1 MTRAVRLGSIW
12 LAQAAILLLLLGC
25 PSIPSFDPTSY
36 QNAVQLKFETLA
48 LIDKSGDKF
57 SVHQNE
63 VAALT
68 AKYDGALET
77 ASKVQTN
84 EAVIQAW
91 QVIRGAQTGSAGE
104 FFQTWKQRGTLRP
117 VIRAEKKAQIG
128 RHFDYVI
135 CLEAAKSGGPA
146 CTNPL
151 ASSPTAPPAPA
162 TERPAG
168 GQQ

>member
-1 MTRAVRLGSIW
+1 MAKGFQFRGVW
-12 LAQAAILLLLLGC
+12 LAQATILFLLVGC
-25 PSIPSFDPTSY
+25 GTVATFDTVAF

-57 SVHQNE
+57 AARQSE

-68 AKYDGALET
+68 AKYDSAFDA
-77 ASKVQTN
+77 ASKN
-84 EAVIQAW
+84 ENNQAVAQAW
-91 QVIRGAQTGSAGE
+91 QVIRGAQSGSAGE
-104 FFQTWKQRGTLRP
+104 YFLTWKQRGALRP

-128 RHFDYVI
+128 RHFDYLI
-135 CLEAAKSGGPA
+135 CLETAKQGGPA

-151 ASSPTAPPAPA
+151 GAAPSAPPVPA
-162 TERPAG
+162 AEPQGG

>member
-1 MTRAVRLGSIW
+1 MAIVFRVRCIW

-25 PSIPSFDPTSY
+25 GAVPQFDTAAF

-57 SVHQNE
+57 AAHQSS

-68 AKYDGALET
+68 AKYDSAFDA
-77 ASKVQTN
+77 ASKN
-84 EAVIQAW
+84 ESNQAVAQAW
-91 QVIRGAQTGSAGE
+91 QVIRGAQSGSAGE
-104 FFQTWKQRGTLRP
+104 YFQTWKQRGTLRP

-135 CLEAAKSGGPA
+135 CLETAKQGGPA

-151 ASSPTAPPAPA
+151 GAAPSAPPVPA
-162 TERPAG
+162 AEPHGG